1 MAKAKGKIK
10 SRVKRKPIKSGSTN
24 KGNSGGIFNDKTI
37 QIVTKIKNKKK
48 NG

>member
-1 MAKAKGKIK
+1 MAKVK
-10 SRVKRKPIKSGSTN
+10 VKRSVKKKPVKSGSTN

-37 QIVTKIKNKKK
+37 KIVTAIKNKRK